1 MKRLGH
7 AIQAATKT
15 MMQID
20 HVPIKFEVQDIMMFE
35 EGEDSAQGWSQNEM
49 IDCWVSGKGREKNL
63 NDVITQMNEKD
74 EMFAEIEQNH
84 NATRTYQE
92 IHNVLREVAQD
103 HFWKANTKK
112 MQNEE
117 LKGYKKQKMQAINE
131 RNQQRRQLTMIWPKM
146 EAMKM
151 ACRNSVQRQDID
163 ELQKRMILR
172 ATMRF
177 WKEQQKLEKTTKAVM
192 MINRQSKAARD
203 NYFVY
208 LLNKAHDKAQ
218 IKEVWRLARQCTG
231 TGKGSRRRW
240 RNTPITSRPSTME
253 NIKLMKRLSEQGG
266 MEAKMLMEFDNKY
279 DDIEKHFNQIMD
291 EFAEERYEN
300 LNPMSELE
308 LHQQAID
315 DFKNIQRMSRGMK
328 NGKATTPWGIPAEV
342 WKIVLNP

>member
-1 MKRLGH
+1 
-7 AIQAATKT
+7 
-15 MMQID
+15 
-20 HVPIKFEVQDIMMFE
+20 
-35 EGEDSAQGWSQNEM
+35 
-49 IDCWVSGKGREKNL
+49 
-63 NDVITQMNEKD
+63 
-74 EMFAEIEQNH
+74 
-84 NATRTYQE
+84 
-92 IHNVLREVAQD
+92 
-103 HFWKANTKK
+103 
-112 MQNEE
+112 
-117 LKGYKKQKMQAINE
+117 
-131 RNQQRRQLTMIWPKM
+131 
-146 EAMKM
+146 
-151 ACRNSVQRQDID
+151 
-163 ELQKRMILR
+163 MILK

-279 DDIEKHFNQIMD
+279 NDIEKHFNQIMD
-291 EFAEERYEN
+291 EFAKERYEN
-300 LNPMSELE
+300 VNHMSELE

-315 DFKNIQRMSRGMK
+315 DFKNIQKMSRGMK
-328 NGKATTPWGIPAEV
+328 NGNATTPWGIPAEV
-342 WKIVLNP
+342 WEIVINP